1 MWQEQRRFTLRH
13 LRDLG
18 FGKTSIEN
26 QMMDEVDDLI
36 REIATTAQSD
46 PVGVVDFK
54 GIFNVSVVNILW
66 AIVGGRRYQRD
77 DPNFNQLLANV
88 DALLKTGN
96 PALLM
101 LPVPSFLIRWF
112 PSLKK
117 VFGLDSD
124 KFKLVQVFIKET
136 IDEHLRTK
144 SHGDL
149 PRDFIDVYLDEMEK
163 QKIKNSDTSFTG
175 KII

>member
-54 GIFNVSVVNILW
+54 GIFNVSVVPCLSSGQHSVGHCRRE
-66 AIVGGRRYQRD
+66 AISTRR
-77 DPNFNQLLANV
+77 P
-88 DALLKTGN
+88 
-96 PALLM
+96 
-101 LPVPSFLIRWF
+101 
-112 PSLKK
+112 
-117 VFGLDSD
+117 
-124 KFKLVQVFIKET
+124 
-136 IDEHLRTK
+136 
-144 SHGDL
+144 
-149 PRDFIDVYLDEMEK
+149 
-163 QKIKNSDTSFTG
+163 
-175 KII
+175 